1 MSKTFSESLLASTL
15 VFDGG
20 MGTEIYR
27 RHVFTNQSYDALNL
41 RNRKLVAEITKSYFD
56 AGADVLTTNTYGAN
70 RFALER
76 YGVGDQVGEINR
88 SGVEIAREIA
98 LSDSPEGRQVFVAGS
113 VGYPAVEVLEKRG
126 RSEIV
131 DCFSEQIA
139 SLINAGV
146 DFILFESQPS
156 RESAELMNEA
166 VNSVDSSFPFVLSY
180 GLPRSYFQAP
190 NNLESRADYY
200 ARLFAPFD
208 AVSQP
213 VAWGLNCIL
222 GPNEML
228 EAVQEIVKTLTLPL
242 IVQPNAGLP
251 QTFEGRQLY
260 YSSPEYLA
268 TYAMRY
274 VDLGAAGVG
283 GCCGTTPEDIA
294 EVAKAVKR
302 SSQGRRSHI
311 VLMDAQP
318 NVSEQEEIPVFQ
330 RSKLAEKL
338 SEQKW
343 VQTVETIPP
352 CGYDLTAFIEKA
364 KVLKEAG
371 VDAVNLPDGPRA
383 SARITSI
390 VAAEKALNEA
400 EIEPVLHVCCRDRNL
415 IGLQADLIGC
425 AAVNIKNILFITG
438 DPPKLGNYPNATGVF
453 DCDSIGLC
461 ALQRRLNRGVDLAG
475 QTIGKPTS
483 AFFGCGFDPS
493 ALNRERE
500 LLRLRQ
506 KIDAGALFAVT
517 QPVFD
522 PEVLLRFLDD
532 FGEMP
537 IPVIAGVWPFVSYR
551 NALFM
556 RKEVPGVVVPEEIMA
571 RMEKASTYSKEA
583 QLETGIQIARESL
596 EYLRS
601 SVQGVQVSAP
611 LGRIDVSL
619 QVLE

>member
-1 MSKTFSESLLASTL
+1 MSKTFAESLLSSTL

-27 RHVFTNQSYDALNL
+27 RHVFTNQSYDGLNL
-41 RNRKLVAEITKSYFD
+41 SNRNLVAEITQSYFD

-76 YGVGDQVGEINR
+76 YGIGDQLEPINR
-88 SGVEIAREIA
+88 AGVEIAREAAA
-98 LSDSPEGRQVFVAGS
+98 LGASEDRQVFVAGS
-113 VGYPAVEVLEKRG
+113 VGYPGTEIISKRE

-131 DCFSEQIA
+131 NCFSDQI
-139 SLINAGV
+139 SVLISSGV
-146 DFILFESQPS
+146 DFIFFESLPS
-156 RESAELMNEA
+156 RELAELLVESLNA
-166 VNSVDSSFPFVLSY
+166 VDSNFPYVVSY
-180 GLPRSYFQAP
+180 GLSRAYFQVP
-190 NNLESRADYY
+190 NNIETRSKYY
-200 ARLFAPFD
+200 AQLFKPF
-208 AVSQP
+208 AFPHQP
-213 VAWGLNCIL
+213 LSWGLNCTL

-228 EAVQEIVKTLTLPL
+228 VAVQEVVKTLTLPL
-242 IVQPNAGLP
+242 IVQPNAGVP
-251 QTFEGRQLY
+251 QAFEGRQLY
-260 YSSPEYLA
+260 YNSPEYLA

-302 SSQGRRSHI
+302 TSQGRRSRI
-311 VLMDAQP
+311 VLTDAQP
-318 NVSEQEEIPVFQ
+318 DVTEQEEVPVSQ

-338 SEQKW
+338 SKGEW
-343 VQTVETIPP
+343 VQTVEIIPP
-352 CGYDLTAFIEKA
+352 CGYDLSTFIEKA
-364 KVLKEAG
+364 RTLQKG
-371 VDAVNLPDGPRA
+371 GIDAVNLPDGPRA
-383 SARITSI
+383 SARISSL
-390 VAAEKALNEA
+390 VAAEKVLVDAG
-400 EIEPVLHVCCRDRNL
+400 IEPVLHVCSRDRNL

-425 AAVNIKNILFITG
+425 AALNIKNILFITG

-475 QTIGKPTS
+475 LSIGQPTS
-483 AFFGCGFDPS
+483 AFLGCGFDPS

-500 LLRLRQ
+500 LSRLRQ

-522 PEVLLRFLDD
+522 PDVLLRFMDD
-532 FGEMP
+532 YGDLS

-556 RKEVPGVVVPEEIMA
+556 RKEVPGVVVPDEIMA
-571 RMEKASTYSKEA
+571 RMEKASAQSKES

-596 EYLRS
+596 ERLRRS
-601 SVQGVQVSAP
+601 IQGVQVSAP

-619 QVLE
+619 KVLE